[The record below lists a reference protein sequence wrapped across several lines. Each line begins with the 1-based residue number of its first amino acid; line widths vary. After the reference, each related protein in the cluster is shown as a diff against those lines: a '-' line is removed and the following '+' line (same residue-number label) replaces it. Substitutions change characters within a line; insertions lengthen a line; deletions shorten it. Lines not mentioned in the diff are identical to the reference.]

1 MVSNFRY
8 QIAVAIYTFIL
19 YKIIRIIKYLLNI
32 FTKKYFKEMEISKN
46 EKLLKILLFEMMHIK
61 IMEWSS
67 SYVKRFSNLKRKI
80 WEIDSMKRGEN
91 YICLLIT
98 LRNVSFFF
106 FRISF
111 ISFEHASIAIVI
123 NATINTCLLIYR
135 AKKKMETVHADNST
149 RNSSLKKHL
158 SL

>member
-1 MVSNFRY
+1 
-8 QIAVAIYTFIL
+8 
-19 YKIIRIIKYLLNI
+19 
-32 FTKKYFKEMEISKN
+32 MEISKN

>member
-1 MVSNFRY
+1 
-8 QIAVAIYTFIL
+8 
-19 YKIIRIIKYLLNI
+19 
-32 FTKKYFKEMEISKN
+32 MEISKN

-67 SYVKRFSNLKRKI
+67 SYETIFQFKKKDLGNWFNDI
-80 WEIDSMKRGEN
+80 QKRGEN

>member
-1 MVSNFRY
+1 
-8 QIAVAIYTFIL
+8 
-19 YKIIRIIKYLLNI
+19 
-32 FTKKYFKEMEISKN
+32 MEISKN

-67 SYVKRFSNLKRKI
+67 SYETIFQFKKKDLGNWFNDIQKR
-80 WEIDSMKRGEN
+80 EEN

-158 SL
+158 RL